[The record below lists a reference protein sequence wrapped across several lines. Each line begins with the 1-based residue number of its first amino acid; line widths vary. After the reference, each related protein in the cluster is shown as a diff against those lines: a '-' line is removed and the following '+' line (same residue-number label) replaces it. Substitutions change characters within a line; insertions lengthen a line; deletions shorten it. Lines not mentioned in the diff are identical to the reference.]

1 MKEHVLHLCNP
12 ATEWENASPIG
23 NGSCGM
29 MVFGGVDNDIITL
42 NEESIWSS
50 TDVYKKRENMPEAI
64 AKMREMFVLNK
75 PYEANEWIKENM
87 GVYPR
92 IRSYEY
98 AGELLQRMNENNDEG
113 ILWNGRKSSM
123 KLKRKWTNS
132 SKTSLAAWA
141 SASATGAQ
149 RELHSHAVASNG
161 AVHQP

>member
-1 MKEHVLHLCNP
+1 MR
-12 ATEWENASPIG
+12 
-23 NGSCGM
+23 
-29 MVFGGVDNDIITL
+29 
-42 NEESIWSS
+42 WSS
-50 TDVYKKRENMPEAI
+50 PTHVFFFSKDKDATSEWTD
-64 AKMREMFVLNK
+64 
-75 PYEANEWIKENM
+75 
-87 GVYPR
+87 
-92 IRSYEY
+92 EY